1 MDPDVLK
8 LVMEE
13 RLLEA
18 ADLAGRRGQTGDA
31 SALFERACDWAR
43 AAHYALLA
51 GESTRALELALQAGD
66 EDLAERAAAHAPKAP
81 RAAEGLAQQLERR
94 GHPRW
99 AAKILEGAGLVAQAI
114 AAWERAENPLRAA
127 QLLERRGDPARAA
140 RVLEE
145 AMRRHKGD
153 WGLAIALGALLARWE
168 KDEAAVR
175 ALQRVP
181 TASPQRREALA
192 RMLASLRRLGLAGAE
207 VEATAELSALGG
219 DESDARPE
227 NEAPPTDLL
236 ARYRPRREVASSPTA
251 RLLEC
256 VDVASGERVAIK
268 LFAVSMSETSS
279 GVALECFSRHVRGIH
294 ALNHPHIVP
303 MRELVEDPPATVLT
317 WMDGGSL
324 DQMLSKGRVAPA
336 RAAEIACALLSAL
349 GDTHRLGFLH
359 RDVKPANVLFDSAGS
374 ARLSDFGTADL
385 GEASAT
391 LTSGDF
397 AALAYVSPEQQEGRP
412 AGVQSDVYAVGV
424 LLWEMLTGQ
433 RPSSEASPVQPSH
446 AHAELGPQHDAVVAR
461 LTAHRTEERPV
472 DAFEARAL
480 ILALAWPNSGRDR
493 RPWRSPATT
502 DLSLRPESGRLELRP
517 DGKLVDLWTG
527 RSVERVALSERCL
540 ARARAF
546 ALADHPALQNVLRV
560 DRRQASI
567 WLSALAGRPLNRP
580 LAPGERTRLR
590 EALAGL
596 HRQGLAHG
604 NVDSAHVTLE
614 ENGTVTLT
622 FESED
627 NVAASPESDL
637 EALER
642 L

>member
-1 MDPDVLK
+1 VDPDVLK
-8 LVMEE
+8 LVTEE

-18 ADLAGRRGQTGDA
+18 ADLAATRGQTGDA

-51 GESTRALELALQAGD
+51 GESARALELALQAGD
-66 EDLAERAAAHAPKAP
+66 EDLAERAAAHTPKEP

-99 AAKILEGAGLVAQAI
+99 AAQILEGAGLVAQAI

-140 RVLEE
+140 RVLEG

-181 TASPQRREALA
+181 TGLPQRREALA
-192 RMLASLRRLGLAGAE
+192 RMLAPLRRLGLAGAE
-207 VEATAELSALGG
+207 VEAMVELNALGG

-227 NEAPPTDLL
+227 TEPPPTELL

-256 VDVASGERVAIK
+256 VDVAGGERVAIK
-268 LFAVSMSETSS
+268 LFAVSMSDASS
-279 GVALECFSRHVRGIH
+279 RVALACFSRHVRGIH

-303 MRELVEDPPATVLT
+303 IRELVEDPPATVLT

-324 DQMLSKGRVAPA
+324 DQMLSNGGMAPA

-349 GDTHRLGFLH
+349 GDAHRLGFVH
-359 RDVKPANVLFDSAGS
+359 RDVKPANVLFDSAGT

-385 GEASAT
+385 GDASAT

-397 AALAYVSPEQQEGRP
+397 GSLAYVSPEQQEGRP

-424 LLWEMLTGQ
+424 LLWEMLTGR
-433 RPSSEASPVQPSH
+433 RPSSEPSPLQPSH
-446 AHAELGPQHDAVVAR
+446 AHTGLGPQHDAVVTR
-461 LTAHRTEERPV
+461 LRAHRAEERPA

-480 ILALAWPNSGRDR
+480 ILALVWPTSMPDH

-502 DLSLRPESGRLELRP
+502 DLSPQPEAPRTEVGL

-527 RSVERVALSERCL
+527 RTIERVALSERNL

-546 ALADHPALQNVLRV
+546 ALADHPALQNVLRLERPGSV
-560 DRRQASI
+560 
-567 WLSALAGRPLNRP
+567 WLSALAGRPLRRN
-580 LAPGERTRLR
+580 LTPGERTRLR
-590 EALAGL
+590 GALAAL
-596 HRQGLAHG
+596 HAQGLAHG
-604 NVDSAHVTLE
+604 SVDSAHVTVE

-622 FESED
+622 FESD
-627 NVAASPESDL
+627 DSIAASPESDL